1 MYLKAMCE
9 MCGMHPGRVCAV
21 FPVADPEERPGGPAS
36 PLFFDQNEAR
46 RAEKSFLETGP
57 PTYLRVWMTRSPPS
71 LSEGLDQ
78 SLFPMIEK
86 AFLQKRRTCSEG
98 CRDTLPYGETLCQ
111 VEGSLAYMPE
121 LPWASK
127 RSLHFLTKLGDRAVY
142 TRNKKLA
149 RQGHLLGGITLLH
162 IQWNLDI
169 TNLCITKSCLAIN
182 LPQ

>member
-1 MYLKAMCE
+1 MLFSQWRIQRR
-9 MCGMHPGRVCAV
+9 G
-21 FPVADPEERPGGPAS
+21 PGGPPPPYFS
-36 PLFFDQNEAR
+36 TKMRPERPKKYFFGDRAPHLSQGLDDR
-46 RAEKSFLETGP
+46 R
-57 PTYLRVWMTRSPPS
+57 PPS

-86 AFLQKRRTCSEG
+86 AFLQKRRTCWEG

-127 RSLHFLTKLGDRAVY
+127 RSLHFLTKLGYRAVY
-142 TRNKKLA
+142 IRNKKLA
-149 RQGHLLGGITLLH
+149 RQGHLLAGITLLH

-169 TNLCITKSCLAIN
+169 TNLCITKSWL
-182 LPQ
+182 

>member
-1 MYLKAMCE
+1 
-9 MCGMHPGRVCAV
+9 MHPGRVCAF
-21 FPVADPEERPGGPAS
+21 FPVADPEEGSGGPAS
-36 PLFFDQNEAR
+36 SLFFDQNEAR
-46 RAEKSFLETGP
+46 RAEKKFFGDRAPHLSQGLDD
-57 PTYLRVWMTRSPPS
+57 RRPPS

-127 RSLHFLTKLGDRAVY
+127 RSLHFLTKLGDRAVCI
-142 TRNKKLA
+142 RNKKLA
-149 RQGHLLGGITLLH
+149 RQGHLLAGVTLLH

-169 TNLCITKSCLAIN
+169 TNLCITKSWLYIAIN
-182 LPQ
+182 LTQ

>member
-1 MYLKAMCE
+1 MLFSQWRIQRR
-9 MCGMHPGRVCAV
+9 GPGCPSPPYFSTKMR
-21 FPVADPEERPGGPAS
+21 PEGPK
-36 PLFFDQNEAR
+36 
-46 RAEKSFLETGP
+46 KSFLETGP
-57 PTYLRVWMTRSPPS
+57 PTYLRVWMTRSPPRS

-86 AFLQKRRTCSEG
+86 AFLQKRRICSEG

-149 RQGHLLGGITLLH
+149 RQGHLLAGITLLH

>member
-1 MYLKAMCE
+1 
-9 MCGMHPGRVCAV
+9 MCGMLPGRVCAF
-21 FPVADPEERPGGPAS
+21 FPVADPEERPGVPVS
-36 PLFFDQNEAR
+36 PLIFRPKWGPKGRKKVFWR
-46 RAEKSFLETGP
+46 PGP
-57 PTYLRVWMTRSPPS
+57 PLISGSGWPAPPPPPS

-142 TRNKKLA
+142 IRNKKLA
-149 RQGHLLGGITLLH
+149 RQGHLLAGITLLH

>member
-1 MYLKAMCE
+1 
-9 MCGMHPGRVCAV
+9 MHPGRVCAF

-36 PLFFDQNEAR
+36 PLFLDQNEAR
-46 RAEKSFLETGP
+46 RAEKKFFGDLAPHLSQGLDD
-57 PTYLRVWMTRSPPS
+57 RRPPS

-121 LPWASK
+121 LPCASK

-142 TRNKKLA
+142 IRNKKLA
-149 RQGHLLGGITLLH
+149 RQDHLLAGITLLH

>member
-1 MYLKAMCE
+1 
-9 MCGMHPGRVCAV
+9 
-21 FPVADPEERPGGPAS
+21 
-36 PLFFDQNEAR
+36 
-46 RAEKSFLETGP
+46 
-57 PTYLRVWMTRSPPS
+57 MTRSPTS

>member
-1 MYLKAMCE
+1 
-9 MCGMHPGRVCAV
+9 
-21 FPVADPEERPGGPAS
+21 
-36 PLFFDQNEAR
+36 
-46 RAEKSFLETGP
+46 
-57 PTYLRVWMTRSPPS
+57 MTRSPPS

-111 VEGSLAYMPE
+111 VEGSLAYTPE
-121 LPWASK
+121 LPGASK

-149 RQGHLLGGITLLH
+149 RQGHLLAGITLLH

-169 TNLCITKSCLAIN
+169 TNLCIMKSCLAIN

>member
-1 MYLKAMCE
+1 
-9 MCGMHPGRVCAV
+9 MCGMHPGRVCAF

-36 PLFFDQNEAR
+36 PLFFEQNEAW
-46 RAEKSFLETGP
+46 RAEKTVFWRPGP
-57 PTYLRVWMTRSPPS
+57 PLISGSGWPAPPPS

-86 AFLQKRRTCSEG
+86 AFLQKRCTCSEG

-121 LPWASK
+121 LPGASK
-127 RSLHFLTKLGDRAVY
+127 RSPHFLTKLGDRAVY

-149 RQGHLLGGITLLH
+149 RQGHLLAGITLLH

-169 TNLCITKSCLAIN
+169 TNLCITKSWLYIAIN
-182 LPQ
+182 LTQ

>member
-1 MYLKAMCE
+1 
-9 MCGMHPGRVCAV
+9 MCGMLPGRVCAF

-46 RAEKSFLETGP
+46 RAEKKFFGDRAPHLSQGLDDP
-57 PTYLRVWMTRSPPS
+57 LPPPS

-111 VEGSLAYMPE
+111 VEGSLAYKPE

-142 TRNKKLA
+142 IRNKKLA
-149 RQGHLLGGITLLH
+149 RQGHLLAGVTLLH

-169 TNLCITKSCLAIN
+169 TNLCITKSWLYIAIN
-182 LPQ
+182 LTQ

>member
-1 MYLKAMCE
+1 MLFSQWRIQRR
-9 MCGMHPGRVCAV
+9 GPGCPSPPYFSTKMR
-21 FPVADPEERPGGPAS
+21 PEGPK
-36 PLFFDQNEAR
+36 
-46 RAEKSFLETGP
+46 KSFLETGP
-57 PTYLRVWMTRSPPS
+57 PTYLRVWMTAPPS
-71 LSEGLDQ
+71 LSEGLDP

-149 RQGHLLGGITLLH
+149 RQGHLLAGITLLH

-169 TNLCITKSCLAIN
+169 TNLCITKSWLYIAIN
-182 LPQ
+182 LTQ

>member
-1 MYLKAMCE
+1 MRYAPWQSLCFFPSGGSRGEARGARLLLIFRPKW
-9 MCGMHPGRVCAV
+9 GPKGRKKV
-21 FPVADPEERPGGPAS
+21 FWRPGPPLILESGWPA
-36 PLFFDQNEAR
+36 PH
-46 RAEKSFLETGP
+46 
-57 PTYLRVWMTRSPPS
+57 PPS

-127 RSLHFLTKLGDRAVY
+127 RSLHFLTKLGYRAVY
-142 TRNKKLA
+142 IRNKKLA
-149 RQGHLLGGITLLH
+149 RQGHLLAGITLLH

>member
-1 MYLKAMCE
+1 MLFSQWRIQRR
-9 MCGMHPGRVCAV
+9 G
-21 FPVADPEERPGGPAS
+21 PGGPPPPYFS
-36 PLFFDQNEAR
+36 NKMRPEGPK
-46 RAEKSFLETGP
+46 KSFLETGP
-57 PTYLRVWMTRSPPS
+57 PTYLRVWMTRSPPPS

-121 LPWASK
+121 LPGASK
-127 RSLHFLTKLGDRAVY
+127 RSLRFLTKLGDRAVY

-149 RQGHLLGGITLLH
+149 RQGHLLAGITLLH

>member
-1 MYLKAMCE
+1 MLFSQWRIQRR
-9 MCGMHPGRVCAV
+9 G
-21 FPVADPEERPGGPAS
+21 PGGPPS
-36 PLFFDQNEAR
+36 PYFWTKMRPEGPK
-46 RAEKSFLETGP
+46 KSFLETWP
-57 PTYLRVWMTRSPPS
+57 PTYLRVWMTGAPPS

-86 AFLQKRRTCSEG
+86 AFLRRTCSEG

-121 LPWASK
+121 LPCASK

-142 TRNKKLA
+142 IRNKKLA
-149 RQGHLLGGITLLH
+149 RQGHLLDGITLLH

-169 TNLCITKSCLAIN
+169 TNLCITKSWL
-182 LPQ
+182 

>member
-1 MYLKAMCE
+1 
-9 MCGMHPGRVCAV
+9 MCGMHPGRVCAF

-36 PLFFDQNEAR
+36 PLFLDQNEAR
-46 RAEKSFLETGP
+46 RAEKKFFGDLAPHLSQGLDD
-57 PTYLRVWMTRSPPS
+57 RRPPS

-111 VEGSLAYMPE
+111 VEGSLTYMPE

-142 TRNKKLA
+142 IRNKKLA
-149 RQGHLLGGITLLH
+149 RRGHLLAGVTLLH

>member
-1 MYLKAMCE
+1 
-9 MCGMHPGRVCAV
+9 MCGMHPGRVCAF

-36 PLFFDQNEAR
+36 PLFFEQNEAW
-46 RAEKSFLETGP
+46 RAEKKFFGDRAPHLSQGLDDPLP
-57 PTYLRVWMTRSPPS
+57 PPPS

-127 RSLHFLTKLGDRAVY
+127 RSLHFLTKLGDQAVY

-149 RQGHLLGGITLLH
+149 RQGHLLAGITLLH

>member
-1 MYLKAMCE
+1 M
-9 MCGMHPGRVCAV
+9 R
-21 FPVADPEERPGGPAS
+21 PEGP
-36 PLFFDQNEAR
+36 R
-46 RAEKSFLETGP
+46 KSFLETGP
-57 PTYLRVWMTRSPPS
+57 PTYLRVWMTRSPPPS

-98 CRDTLPYGETLCQ
+98 CRDTLPYGETLCH

-127 RSLHFLTKLGDRAVY
+127 RSLHSLTKLGDRAVY

-149 RQGHLLGGITLLH
+149 RQGHLLAGITLLH